1 MNILVNNSPVKIE
14 TSTVYDYTV
23 KTVGEAA
30 EIVSK
35 KGRDE
40 VAVIHI
46 APGRYYEKINL
57 IGDNITLRGLGENPA
72 DTIITYD
79 DYALFIIESEG
90 VKRGTFRSY
99 TFFADGDHIS
109 MENLTIANT
118 AGYGPKVGQAV
129 ALYMDGDDAVL
140 THCHLLGRQDTLF
153 TAPLPPSVIE
163 PGGFRGPKE
172 NAPRKNQ
179 RHTYDKC
186 YIEGDV
192 DFIFGGAMATFTDC
206 EIKSLSR
213 EKVKEGEPHG
223 YATAA
228 STPEGLEQGYIFR
241 HCRFTCDEDMP
252 DGAVYLGRPWRIYA
266 RVAIEDCF
274 LDRHIN
280 PQGWHNWG
288 KAEAETTTD
297 YRERDNYGPGAD
309 LSGRVNWINK

>member
-1 MNILVNNSPVKIE
+1 MKILVNNSPVKME
-14 TSTVYDYTV
+14 TSTGYEYMVNTIN
-23 KTVGEAA
+23 EAA

-35 KGRDE
+35 KESKDLAE
-40 VAVIHI
+40 IHI
-46 APGRYYEKINL
+46 APGVYYEKVNL
-57 IGDNITLRGLGENPA
+57 IGDNIAVKGLGTDPG
-72 DTIITYD
+72 DTVITYD

-99 TFFADGDHIS
+99 TLFADGDHIS
-109 MENLTIANT
+109 FDNITIANT

-140 THCHLLGRQDTLF
+140 TNCRLLGRQDTLF

-172 NAPRKNQ
+172 NAPRKPQKHLYKN
-179 RHTYDKC
+179 C

-192 DFIFGGAMATFTDC
+192 DFIFGGAEAEFTEC

-213 EKVKEGEPHG
+213 ENVKAGEPHG
-223 YATAA
+223 YTTAA
-228 STPEGLEQGYIFR
+228 STPEGQQKGYTFKK
-241 HCRFTCDEDMP
+241 CRFTCDEKMP

-266 RVAIEDCF
+266 RVTIEECF

-280 PQGWHNWG
+280 PLGWHNWG
-288 KAEAETTTD
+288 KEEAETTTD
-297 YRERDNYGPGAD
+297 YREQGNYGPGAD
-309 LSGRVNWINK
+309 MSGRVNWINK